1 MMNIGTVSELLY
13 LNERYFQL
21 LHENGVRIEDVQYLE
36 MYRDYKRLSADG
48 LKQSY
53 IVAHLSAE
61 YDIPERTIYRVI
73 ARLSKPV
80 VSSSL

>member
-1 MMNIGTVSELLY
+1 MMNIGTVAELLY

-36 MYRDYKRLSADG
+36 LYRDYKRLCADG

>member
-1 MMNIGTVSELLY
+1 MMNIGTVAELLY

-21 LHENGVRIEDVQYLE
+21 LHENGVRIEDVQYLD

-53 IVAHLSAE
+53 IVAHLSTE

-73 ARLSKPV
+73 ARLSKAV
-80 VSSSL
+80 VSTSL

>member
-1 MMNIGTVSELLY
+1 MLNTIADLLY
-13 LNERYFQL
+13 LNERYFHL
-21 LHENGVRIEDVQYLE
+21 LNENGVRIEDVQYLD
-36 MYRDYKRLSADG
+36 MYRDYRRLTADG

-53 IVAHLSAE
+53 IVAYLSSE

-80 VSSSL
+80 VSSTL

>member
-1 MMNIGTVSELLY
+1 MMVNSVADLLL
-13 LNERYFQL
+13 LNERYFHL
-21 LHENGVRIEDVQYLE
+21 LNENGVRIEDVQYLD

-48 LKQSY
+48 LKQTY
-53 IVAHLSAE
+53 IVAHLSEE

-80 VSSSL
+80 VDTTL

>member
-1 MMNIGTVSELLY
+1 MTLHTIADLLL
-13 LNERYFQL
+13 LNERYFHL
-21 LHENGVRIEDVQYLE
+21 LNENGVRIEDVQYLD

-48 LKQSY
+48 LKQTY
-53 IVAHLSAE
+53 IVAHLSEE

-80 VSSSL
+80 VDTSL

>member
-1 MMNIGTVSELLY
+1 MNIGTVAELLY

-36 MYRDYKRLSADG
+36 MYRDYMRLSADG

-53 IVAHLSAE
+53 IVAHLSSE

-73 ARLSKPV
+73 ARLSKAV
-80 VSSSL
+80 ISSTL

>member
-1 MMNIGTVSELLY
+1 MMNIGTVAELLY

>member
-1 MMNIGTVSELLY
+1 MMTIGTVAELLH

-21 LHENGVRIEDVQYLE
+21 LHENGVRIEDVQYLD
-36 MYRDYKRLSADG
+36 MYRDYKRLAADG
-48 LKQSY
+48 LKPTY
-53 IVAHLSAE
+53 IVAHLSSE

-80 VSSSL
+80 VSASL

>member
-1 MMNIGTVSELLY
+1 MHIGTVAELLY

-21 LHENGVRIEDVQYLE
+21 LHENGVRIEDVQYLD

-53 IVAHLSAE
+53 IVAHLSTE

-73 ARLSKPV
+73 ARLSKAV
-80 VSSSL
+80 VSTSL

>member
-1 MMNIGTVSELLY
+1 MMVNSVADLLL
-13 LNERYFQL
+13 LNERYFHL
-21 LHENGVRIEDVQYLE
+21 LNENGVRIEDVQYLD

-48 LKQSY
+48 LKQTY
-53 IVAHLSAE
+53 IVAHLSEE

-80 VSSSL
+80 VDSTL

>member
-1 MMNIGTVSELLY
+1 MVNSVADLLL
-13 LNERYFQL
+13 LNERYFHL
-21 LHENGVRIEDVQYLE
+21 LNENGVRIEDVQYLD

-48 LKQSY
+48 LKQTY
-53 IVAHLSAE
+53 IVAHLSEE

-80 VSSSL
+80 VDTTL

>member
-1 MMNIGTVSELLY
+1 MMVNSVADLLL
-13 LNERYFQL
+13 LNERYFHL
-21 LHENGVRIEDVQYLE
+21 LNENGVRIEDVQYLD

-48 LKQSY
+48 LKQTY
-53 IVAHLSAE
+53 IVAHLSEE

-80 VSSSL
+80 IDTTL

>member
-1 MMNIGTVSELLY
+1 MTLNTIADLLL
-13 LNERYFQL
+13 LNERYFHL
-21 LHENGVRIEDVQYLE
+21 LNENGVRIEDVQYLD

-48 LKQSY
+48 LKQTY
-53 IVAHLSAE
+53 IVAHLSEE

-80 VSSSL
+80 VDTTL

>member
-1 MMNIGTVSELLY
+1 MMNIGTVAELLY

-21 LHENGVRIEDVQYLE
+21 LNENGVRIEDVQYLD
-36 MYRDYKRLSADG
+36 MYRDYMRLSADG
-48 LKQSY
+48 MKQSY
-53 IVAHLSAE
+53 IVAHLSSE

-80 VSSSL
+80 LSTSL

>member
-1 MMNIGTVSELLY
+1 MTLHTIADLLL
-13 LNERYFQL
+13 LNERYFHL
-21 LHENGVRIEDVQYLE
+21 LNENGVRIEDVQYLD

-48 LKQSY
+48 LKQTY
-53 IVAHLSAE
+53 IVAHLSTE

-80 VSSSL
+80 IDTTL

>member
-1 MMNIGTVSELLY
+1 MMVNSVADLLL
-13 LNERYFQL
+13 LNERYFHL
-21 LHENGVRIEDVQYLE
+21 LNENGVRIEDVQYLD

-48 LKQSY
+48 LKQTY
-53 IVAHLSAE
+53 IVAHLSEE

-80 VSSSL
+80 VETTL

>member
-1 MMNIGTVSELLY
+1 MMVNSVADLLL
-13 LNERYFQL
+13 LNERYFHL
-21 LHENGVRIEDVQYLE
+21 LNENGVRIEDVQYLD

-48 LKQSY
+48 LKQTY
-53 IVAHLSAE
+53 IVAHLSEE

-80 VSSSL
+80 VDPTL

>member
-1 MMNIGTVSELLY
+1 MMNIGTVAELLY

-61 YDIPERTIYRVI
+61 YDIPERSIYRVI

>member
-1 MMNIGTVSELLY
+1 MMQIGTVAELLN

-21 LHENGVRIEDVQYLE
+21 LNDNGVRIEDVQYLDL
-36 MYRDYKRLSADG
+36 YRDYKRLSADG

-53 IVAHLSAE
+53 IVAHLSDE

-80 VSSSL
+80 VSAGL

>member
-1 MMNIGTVSELLY
+1 MNIGTVAELLY

-21 LHENGVRIEDVQYLE
+21 LHENGVRIEDVQYLD

-53 IVAHLSAE
+53 IVAHLSTE

-73 ARLSKPV
+73 ARLSKAV
-80 VSSSL
+80 VSTSL